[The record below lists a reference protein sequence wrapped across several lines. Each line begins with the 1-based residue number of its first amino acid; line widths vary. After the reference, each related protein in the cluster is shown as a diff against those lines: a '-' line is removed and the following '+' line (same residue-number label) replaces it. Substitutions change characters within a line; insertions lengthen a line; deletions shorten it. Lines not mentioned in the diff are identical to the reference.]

1 MVTDPGATSSPRVLV
16 VEDEEAVGEI
26 LADVLA
32 DAGYEVRR
40 ARNGLEGLRLIG
52 AWLPQVIIL
61 DLMMP
66 MMDGFTFRAEQRR
79 LGGREAAVPVI
90 VLSGAREMRAR
101 TRELQAVEAISKP
114 FDLDDVVAA
123 VERWTQTR
131 R

>member
-1 MVTDPGATSSPRVLV
+1 VLV

-40 ARNGLEGLRLIG
+40 ARNGREGLRLIG

>member
-40 ARNGLEGLRLIG
+40 ARNGREGLRLIG